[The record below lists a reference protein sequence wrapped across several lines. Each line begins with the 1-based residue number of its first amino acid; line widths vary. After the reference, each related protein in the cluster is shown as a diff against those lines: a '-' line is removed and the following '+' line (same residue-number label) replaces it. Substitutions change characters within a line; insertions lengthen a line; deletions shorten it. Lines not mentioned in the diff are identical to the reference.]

1 MGLRGKGHPQGCSTP
16 TGQLGPGRVCH
27 TLRGHVSVFAA
38 PAGEADTL
46 LGKRYDFLG
55 FGP

>member
-16 TGQLGPGRVCH
+16 TGQPGPGRVCH